1 MANSA
6 DQRFQWDHRDPFF
19 ISIAVQ
25 AEDIDS
31 FGHVNNTVYLRWLTE
46 CAWAHSAAVGLAEE
60 TCVQMRRG
68 MAVRSIHVD
77 LLASAYLGDELL
89 VGNWLTNK
97 DRLRA
102 TRVYQIVNPTNGATL
117 LRGHVD
123 FVCVNLDSGRP
134 TRMPREFSEAYAETL
149 HLQAN

>member
-1 MANSA
+1 MSKSA
-6 DQRFQWDHRDPFF
+6 DQLLQWDHPAPFF
-19 ISIAVQ
+19 IAIAVQ

-46 CAWAHSAAVGLAEE
+46 CAWAHSAAVGLPEE
-60 TCVQMRRG
+60 TCVQMRGG

-77 LLASAYLGDELL
+77 LLSSAYLGDELL

-102 TRVYQIVNPTNGATL
+102 TRVYQIVNPANGMTL

-134 TRMPREFSEAYAETL
+134 TRMPGEFFEAYVETL
-149 HLQAN
+149 QLEEN